1 VPAVFSLFYAAAS
14 AVFFIILC
22 LCSGGVFSFSTSCD
36 RRAIIMG
43 IDSGSTNRWKTARER
58 NRLKARFE
66 IQSRVAELV
75 EKKSGRGSGEQ
86 FGGDQSSN
94 TSDSKSSFVKSD
106 SEHSSRSA
114 AAASL
119 DEANIILKYL
129 QAIIKN
135 DVSTFSVTSLA
146 RHQNDIRQYQLVNGP
161 LPNYT
166 SSAQIDSEVGDSTSF
181 VDLSSGIPKNGAAT
195 VEQAEYALRMMIS
208 TNIPWRKDNGA
219 TRIHLEQSQP
229 STLATSKYGREYVTK
244 RLIPYMNYLQSCGD
258 NLTLMEYASLVGRH
272 QIVGL
277 LLLGGVDPTKMR
289 LVPTENNKAEKVIEH
304 YKRGGEMARRK
315 VLSFFHCLHTNEGQ
329 EQHQQQQW
337 GDWKNEFDSGPS
349 VKIPMSIW
357 QYMIRAVV
365 EMRIN
370 GALNSVEGYTENY
383 CSLCNTQ
390 HQSCHERS
398 QILVLKFGPPCNH
411 SFCEPCIWVHLLQ
424 HAPNCTNLKSKL
436 VTCPVCS
443 AEFSGFAC
451 CEKGDLNHTRQKEE
465 ETSSTKIDG
474 NNGSDII
481 IEEKKDDGS
490 TATTVS
496 IQQREQRRF
505 QSYSKFM
512 ALPATS
518 TELKLQS
525 RKKDESKQYSNPQK
539 FNCKRRK
546 EKDPIHSTWEEALK
560 PLLEAQQSRDVRSDR
575 FFRAV
580 VSSSVQLVI
589 IYLNAGVNVDI
600 QNEYGQTPLYIACLK
615 GSVDVVR
622 WLLHFGAD
630 VSINANGGSSCYSVA
645 RRFGRVDVMELLLQ
659 YHDQPIPIGHE
670 LSAPCCDNDSF
681 EVTTLIDQNANHPG
695 AGACVVDNALSEE
708 QLCFLDSLQQSL
720 PVIEACDEELGG
732 KKSGGTESLSDS
744 DKSIYRPSR
753 SYYCDVDNSLQKML
767 EGCILAARQSLS
779 REEENQNDNTTLM
792 SESPK
797 SVFQHIRFLKYE
809 RKGGVLP
816 PHVDLCRVDEKS
828 GKRST
833 HTFILYLT
841 DCDQGGGTALLHHL
855 KNPRVLAV
863 AQPKRGRALLFPH
876 NCPHSGL
883 EVDCVPKVLLRGEV
897 IL

>member
-1 VPAVFSLFYAAAS
+1 
-14 AVFFIILC
+14 
-22 LCSGGVFSFSTSCD
+22 
-36 RRAIIMG
+36 MG

-75 EKKSGRGSGEQ
+75 QVQSDSGSGEKL
-86 FGGDQSSN
+86 SEEPSN
-94 TSDSKSSFVKSD
+94 TSYAKSSVVESD
-106 SEHSSRSA
+106 DENSSR
-114 AAASL
+114 AAASTL
-119 DEANIILKYL
+119 DEMNIILKYL

-161 LPNYT
+161 LPNYAPSKNNNT
-166 SSAQIDSEVGDSTSF
+166 GVGDSTSF
-181 VDLSSGIPKNGAAT
+181 FDLSSGIPKNGATT
-195 VEQAEYALRMMIS
+195 VEQAEYALQMMTS
-208 TNIPWRKDNGA
+208 TNIPWTKIDNGVMR
-219 TRIHLEQSQP
+219 RIHLQQSQP
-229 STLATSKYGREYVTK
+229 ATLATSKYGRDYITE
-244 RLIPYMNYLQSCGD
+244 RLIPYMHYLQSHGD
-258 NLTLMEYASLVGRH
+258 NLTLMEYASLVGKH

-277 LLLGGVDPTKMR
+277 LLLGGVDPTMMR
-289 LVPTENNKAEKVIEH
+289 LVPTDDLDCEDDYGVDENDEEEH
-304 YKRGGEMARRK
+304 YKRAGEMASRK
-315 VLSFFHCLHTNEGQ
+315 VLSFFHCLNTNDDQ
-329 EQHQQQQW
+329 EQHQQQQQQ
-337 GDWKNEFDSGPS
+337 GDWKNEFDSGRS

-365 EMRIN
+365 EMRMN
-370 GALNSVEGYTENY
+370 GALNAAVEGSTQNC

-390 HQSCHERS
+390 HKSCHERS
-398 QILVLKFGPPCNH
+398 HPLLLNFGQPCKH
-411 SFCEPCIWVHLLQ
+411 SFCEPCMWVHLLQ
-424 HAPNCTNLKSKL
+424 HAPYCTDLKSKL

-443 AEFSGFAC
+443 AEFEGFEF

-465 ETSSTKIDG
+465 ETLSKNDG
-474 NNGSDII
+474 NSCSDN
-481 IEEKKDDGS
+481 IEEKKDDVMQGS
-490 TATTVS
+490 TATTAS
-496 IQQREQRRF
+496 MQQREQRRF
-505 QSYSKFM
+505 QSYTKFM

-518 TELKLQS
+518 AELKLQS
-525 RKKDESKQYSNPQK
+525 RKKNESKNHWNQQK
-539 FNCKRRK
+539 FNSKRRK
-546 EKDPIHSTWEEALK
+546 EKDPIHSTWEEALQ

-589 IYLNAGVNVDI
+589 VYLNAGVDVNM
-600 QNEYGQTPLYIACLK
+600 QNEYGQTPLYVACWK
-615 GSVDVVR
+615 GSIDVVR

-630 VSINANGGSSCYSVA
+630 VSINANGGSSCYGVA

-659 YHDQPIPIGHE
+659 YHDQPISIGDE
-670 LSAPCCDNDSF
+670 LSAPCRENDDF
-681 EVTTLIDQNANHPG
+681 KVTTLIDENANHPG

-720 PVIEACDEELGG
+720 PVVEACEEESGGG
-732 KKSGGTESLSDS
+732 KSGDGDSQSNS
-744 DKSIYRPSR
+744 DKSRYRPSR
-753 SYYCDVDNSLQKML
+753 SYYCDVEHEIQNML
-767 EGCILAARQSLS
+767 EGCVLAARQSMS
-779 REEENQNDNTTLM
+779 RGDDDKNDTSPISDT
-792 SESPK
+792 SPK

-828 GKRST
+828 GQRST
-833 HTFILYLT
+833 HTFILYMT
-841 DCDQGGGTALLHHL
+841 DCEEGGGTALLEHL